1 MNKIRFA
8 LPCVLALLLVAT
20 ITAPATAASTQSTAT
35 QTHPIEYQI
44 GCGQAMIWDGSLEYF
59 KEHGFSTVHL
69 VVRDQNTYQAE
80 LAKIKSL
87 DMKGIIDIEIPI
99 WDGGKKKN
107 VPIEQFASYF
117 KSLKAAGWEYV
128 ASEGG
133 RQGDANYIA
142 QYFAGYVN
150 YNCDQCGLWKNMHVQ
165 SGTVVNSWESFYPQE
180 WKYIQQGT
188 KESAALGKENG
199 ILAGVW
205 GESSNP
211 IRQNSLSGGSPNYK
225 EMLDWSY
232 ANGVG
237 FNHFHVWCSINS
249 NGLASYKQLGF
260 EQIVTELQKTYPATT
275 SASSAASASKATPT
289 VKATVTPTPMPT
301 VKAVATPTAIPTVK
315 ATVTPTPMPT
325 VKAVATPTAIP
336 TVKATVTPTPMPTVK
351 AVATP
356 TPQLAK
362 TVNVIADA
370 TSTPSQVTASKQAS
384 ATASVLKVP
393 DNRSVLE
400 LSVPAAQNNST
411 ASLPPQSILEFSLLG
426 VGAPALIAGAIY
438 ILMRRR

>member
-59 KEHGFSTVHL
+59 KEHGFSIVHL

-87 DMKGIIDIEIPI
+87 GMKGIIDIEIPI

-133 RQGDANYIA
+133 RQGDTNYIA

-188 KESAALGKENG
+188 KESATLGKENG

-249 NGLASYKQLGF
+249 NGLASYKRLGF

-289 VKATVTPTPMPT
+289 PTVKATVTPTPMPTVKAIPTVNATVTPTPMPT
-301 VKAVATPTAIPTVK
+301 VKAVATPTAIPT
-315 ATVTPTPMPT
+315 
-325 VKAVATPTAIP
+325 ATPT
-336 TVKATVTPTPMPTVK
+336 
-351 AVATP
+351 ATP

-384 ATASVLKVP
+384 ATASILKVP

>member
-87 DMKGIIDIEIPI
+87 GMKGIIDIEIPI

-133 RQGDANYIA
+133 RQGDTNYIA

-188 KESAALGKENG
+188 KESAALGKGNG

-205 GESSNP
+205 GGSSNP

-249 NGLASYKQLGF
+249 NGLASYKRLGF

-289 VKATVTPTPMPT
+289 
-301 VKAVATPTAIPTVK
+301 PTVK

-325 VKAVATPTAIP
+325 VKAVATPTA
-336 TVKATVTPTPMPTVK
+336 TQ
-351 AVATP
+351 

-411 ASLPPQSILEFSLLG
+411 ASLPPQSILEFSILG

>member
-87 DMKGIIDIEIPI
+87 GMKGIIDIEIPI

-205 GESSNP
+205 GGSSNP

-249 NGLASYKQLGF
+249 NGLASYKRLGF

-289 VKATVTPTPMPT
+289 PTVKAVATPTAIPTVKAIPTVNATVTPTPMPT
-301 VKAVATPTAIPTVK
+301 VKAVATPTAIPT
-315 ATVTPTPMPT
+315 
-325 VKAVATPTAIP
+325 ATPT
-336 TVKATVTPTPMPTVK
+336 
-351 AVATP
+351 ATP

-411 ASLPPQSILEFSLLG
+411 ASLPPQSILEFSILG

>member
-87 DMKGIIDIEIPI
+87 GMKVIIDIEIPI

-133 RQGDANYIA
+133 RKGETNYIA

-249 NGLASYKQLGF
+249 NGLASYKRLGF

-289 VKATVTPTPMPT
+289 
-301 VKAVATPTAIPTVK
+301 PTVK

-336 TVKATVTPTPMPTVK
+336 TVKAIPTVNATVTPTPMPTVK
-351 AVATP
+351 AVATPTAIPTATPTATP

-411 ASLPPQSILEFSLLG
+411 ASLPPQSILEFSILG

>member
-1 MNKIRFA
+1 MDKIRFA

-20 ITAPATAASTQSTAT
+20 ITAPTTAASTQSTAT

-87 DMKGIIDIEIPI
+87 GMKGIIDIEIPI

-205 GESSNP
+205 GGSSNP

-289 VKATVTPTPMPT
+289 
-301 VKAVATPTAIPTVK
+301 PTVK

-336 TVKATVTPTPMPTVK
+336 TVKAVATPTAIPT
-351 AVATP
+351 ATP

-362 TVNVIADA
+362 TVNVIAGA

-400 LSVPAAQNNST
+400 LSVPTAQNNST

>member
-87 DMKGIIDIEIPI
+87 GMKGIIDIEIPI

-133 RQGDANYIA
+133 RQGDTNYIA

-188 KESAALGKENG
+188 KESAALGKGNG

-205 GESSNP
+205 GGSSNP

-249 NGLASYKQLGF
+249 NGLASYKRLGF

-289 VKATVTPTPMPT
+289 
-301 VKAVATPTAIPTVK
+301 PTVK

-336 TVKATVTPTPMPTVK
+336 TVKAIPT
-351 AVATP
+351 ATP

-411 ASLPPQSILEFSLLG
+411 ASLPPQSILEFSILG

>member
-1 MNKIRFA
+1 
-8 LPCVLALLLVAT
+8 
-20 ITAPATAASTQSTAT
+20 
-35 QTHPIEYQI
+35 
-44 GCGQAMIWDGSLEYF
+44 
-59 KEHGFSTVHL
+59 
-69 VVRDQNTYQAE
+69 
-80 LAKIKSL
+80 
-87 DMKGIIDIEIPI
+87 
-99 WDGGKKKN
+99 
-107 VPIEQFASYF
+107 
-117 KSLKAAGWEYV
+117 
-128 ASEGG
+128 
-133 RQGDANYIA
+133 
-142 QYFAGYVN
+142 
-150 YNCDQCGLWKNMHVQ
+150 
-165 SGTVVNSWESFYPQE
+165 
-180 WKYIQQGT
+180 
-188 KESAALGKENG
+188 
-199 ILAGVW
+199 
-205 GESSNP
+205 
-211 IRQNSLSGGSPNYK
+211 
-225 EMLDWSY
+225 MLDWSY

-336 TVKATVTPTPMPTVK
+336 TATPT
-351 AVATP
+351 ATP

-370 TSTPSQVTASKQAS
+370 TSTPSQVTVSKQAS

-400 LSVPAAQNNST
+400 LSVPAAQHNST
-411 ASLPPQSILEFSLLG
+411 ASLPPQSILEFSILG

>member
-1 MNKIRFA
+1 MFFHKPHWSQ
-8 LPCVLALLLVAT
+8 L
-20 ITAPATAASTQSTAT
+20 
-35 QTHPIEYQI
+35 
-44 GCGQAMIWDGSLEYF
+44 SL
-59 KEHGFSTVHL
+59 
-69 VVRDQNTYQAE
+69 
-80 LAKIKSL
+80 
-87 DMKGIIDIEIPI
+87 
-99 WDGGKKKN
+99 
-107 VPIEQFASYF
+107 
-117 KSLKAAGWEYV
+117 
-128 ASEGG
+128 
-133 RQGDANYIA
+133 
-142 QYFAGYVN
+142 GYVN

-205 GESSNP
+205 GGSSNP

-289 VKATVTPTPMPT
+289 PT
-301 VKAVATPTAIPTVK
+301 
-315 ATVTPTPMPT
+315 
-325 VKAVATPTAIP
+325 
-336 TVKATVTPTPMPTVK
+336 
-351 AVATP
+351 ATP

-411 ASLPPQSILEFSLLG
+411 ASLPPQSILEFSILG

>member
-150 YNCDQCGLWKNMHVQ
+150 YNCDQCGLWENMHVQ

-325 VKAVATPTAIP
+325 VKAVATPT
-336 TVKATVTPTPMPTVK
+336 
-351 AVATP
+351 
-356 TPQLAK
+356 PQLAK